1 MKENLN
7 AVIVVEI
14 FDLTRSLS
22 GYYMNL
28 DKNYCTH
35 MRIIPY
41 GVESHLV
48 YKLSKKKGDVE
59 LQFRLPFK

>member
-48 YKLSKKKGDVE
+48 YKLSKKK
-59 LQFRLPFK
+59 R